1 MFKVPCTMYC
11 ILVCAISSLFRT
23 LNIETNY
30 CYSMRFIICMY
41 CMQVKNLDVEIL
53 MTLYTLTQS
62 TSSGHNLILTLY
74 NICNVFWRLSYL
86 DECCEFCLEKWEY
99 FVRIPSSRHLLKIKL
114 MHVHCTV
121 QKELEFT
128 AWQRRHQTIWYP
140 RTVGGYLFYFSK
152 WQKRFWP
159 KNKFNKFFLQ
169 VSLYF

>member
-1 MFKVPCTMYC
+1 
-11 ILVCAISSLFRT
+11 
-23 LNIETNY
+23 
-30 CYSMRFIICMY
+30 MRFIICMY

-62 TSSGHNLILTLY
+62 TSSRHNLILTLY

-140 RTVGGYLFYFSK
+140 RTVGGYIFYFSK
-152 WQKRFWP
+152 WQKRFLT
-159 KNKFNKFFLQ
+159 KKKFNKFFSS
-169 VSLYF
+169 SLSLFLAFK

>member
-1 MFKVPCTMYC
+1 
-11 ILVCAISSLFRT
+11 
-23 LNIETNY
+23 
-30 CYSMRFIICMY
+30 MRFIICMY

-140 RTVGGYLFYFSK
+140 RTVGGYFFIFQNGKNGFDQKISLTSFFFKFLFIFS
-152 WQKRFWP
+152 F
-159 KNKFNKFFLQ
+159 
-169 VSLYF
+169 

>member
-1 MFKVPCTMYC
+1 M
-11 ILVCAISSLFRT
+11 L
-23 LNIETNY
+23 LNEIHY
-30 CYSMRFIICMY
+30 LYVLY

-62 TSSGHNLILTLY
+62 TSSRHNLILTLY

-140 RTVGGYLFYFSK
+140 RTVGGYFFIFQNGKNGS
-152 WQKRFWP
+152 WP
-159 KNKFNKFFLQ
+159 KKQ
-169 VSLYF
+169 